1 MKTELL
7 MKTNYFST
15 NNSLILFIERS
26 NLIYLKF
33 WPTYWKLILI
43 KEEVPKIYCILFLIN
58 HSNSPINS
66 TMFRMWCT
74 LSLPISNRLII
85 TFNRLLIK
93 MSLLS
98 MLTIVTTNINN
109 LINNKPINNHKKN
122 IKEWC
127 TPELT

>member
-1 MKTELL
+1 

-43 KEEVPKIYCILFLIN
+43 KEEVLKIYCILFLIN
-58 HSNSPINS
+58 HNNLPINS

-74 LSLPISNRLII
+74 HSLPMSNRLTI
-85 TFNRLLIK
+85 TFNRLHIK
-93 MSLLS
+93 MSPLS
-98 MLTIVTTNINN
+98 MLTTVTMNINN
-109 LINNKPINNHKKN
+109 LINNRPINNHKKN
-122 IKEWC
+122 TKEWC